1 MQFLL
6 LGDKKLK
13 IKPRKN
19 GFLYIYI
26 YLKHF
31 KIFSFGAK
39 IANKNRNLK

>member
-19 GFLYIYI
+19 GFLYIY
-26 YLKHF
+26 LKHS
-31 KIFSFGAK
+31 KIFSFGGK